1 MTRIPPGES
10 LPLQFAPAV
19 SRLPERITPM
29 RPTDGEGPFNDAR
42 YFFEPWWPGIR
53 AFVLVEGGSVRLR
66 AEALADPT
74 PAFPELAGVAGLVRR
89 DGVVLDAT
97 LMVLDA
103 RGRPS
108 RALLERRLRGGGGA
122 ADRGRGIADGG
133 GAADGR
139 GGAADGGR
147 GIADG
152 GGAADGRGGAADG
165 RGRVTDR
172 GAADDRGDGMAHGGP
187 STGTSEKVGSAALV
201 ASDLLY
207 LDGSSMAVRPFGERR
222 GELAALMEPSPWCL
236 AGRGFVGDG
245 TTVAA
250 ALGALGFRAL
260 SARRLD
266 ARLRAGGAGDAWYR
280 VPVVAAP
287 RELPPLLAVFRRLP
301 L

>member
-29 RPTDGEGPFNDAR
+29 RPTDGDGPFDDAR

-53 AFVLVEGGSVRLR
+53 AFVLVEGGRVRLR

-74 PAFPELAGVAGLVRR
+74 PAFPELAGVSGLVRR
-89 DGVVLDAT
+89 DGVVLDVT

-103 RGRPS
+103 RGRPN
-108 RALLERRLRGGGGA
+108 RALLERRLRGGAGAVDGG
-122 ADRGRGIADGG
+122 RGTVDGGGGIADGG
-133 GAADGR
+133 GDGTADRR
-139 GGAADGGR
+139 GGVAESGR
-147 GIADG
+147 GIT
-152 GGAADGRGGAADG
+152 GGASTGAA
-165 RGRVTDR
+165 
-172 GAADDRGDGMAHGGP
+172 
-187 STGTSEKVGSAALV
+187 EKVGSAALV

-207 LDGSSMAVRPFGERR
+207 LDGSSLAARPFGERR
-222 GELAALMEPSPWCL
+222 GELAALMDPSPWCL

>member
-1 MTRIPPGES
+1 MTRIPPGEP
-10 LPLQFAPAV
+10 LPLEFAPPA
-19 SRLPERITPM
+19 SRLPERIAPM
-29 RPTDGEGPFNDAR
+29 RPTDGEGPFDDPR
-42 YFFEPWWPGIR
+42 FFFEPWWPGIR

-66 AEALADPT
+66 AEALTDPT
-74 PAFPELAGVAGLVRR
+74 PVFPELGGVAGLVRG

-108 RALLERRLRGGGGA
+108 RTLLERRLGGG
-122 ADRGRGIADGG
+122 R
-133 GAADGR
+133 
-139 GGAADGGR
+139 
-147 GIADG
+147 
-152 GGAADGRGGAADG
+152 
-165 RGRVTDR
+165 
-172 GAADDRGDGMAHGGP
+172 
-187 STGTSEKVGSAALV
+187 VGSAALV

-207 LDGSSMAVRPFGERR
+207 RDGISLAGRPFGERR
-222 GELAALMEPSPWCL
+222 GELAALMTPSTWCL

-245 TTVAA
+245 TTVAE

-266 ARLRAGGAGDAWYR
+266 ASLRPGPAGDAWYR

>member
-1 MTRIPPGES
+1 LRRWIVAALHHGRADNPPMTRTALGEQ
-10 LPLQFAPAV
+10 LPLEFAPAA
-19 SRLPERITPM
+19 SCLPERIASM
-29 RPTDGEGPFNDAR
+29 RPTEGEGPFDDPG

-53 AFVLVEGGSVRLR
+53 AFVLVEAGAVRLR

-74 PAFPELAGVAGLVRR
+74 AAFPELAAVAGLVCG
-89 DGVVLDAT
+89 DAAVLDAT

-108 RALLERRLRGGGGA
+108 RTLLERRLRGG
-122 ADRGRGIADGG
+122 RG
-133 GAADGR
+133 
-139 GGAADGGR
+139 
-147 GIADG
+147 
-152 GGAADGRGGAADG
+152 
-165 RGRVTDR
+165 
-172 GAADDRGDGMAHGGP
+172 
-187 STGTSEKVGSAALV
+187 GSAALV

-207 LDGSSMAVRPFGERR
+207 LGGESMAARPFGERR
-222 GELAALMEPSPWCL
+222 GELAALMAPSAWCL

-245 TTVAA
+245 ITVAE

-266 ARLRAGGAGDAWYR
+266 APLRPGPAGDAWFR

-287 RELPPLLAVFRRLP
+287 RELPPLLAVLRRLP

>member
-1 MTRIPPGES
+1 MTRIPPVEP
-10 LPLQFAPAV
+10 LPLEFAPAA
-19 SRLPERITPM
+19 SRLPERIAAM
-29 RPTDGEGPFNDAR
+29 RPTDGEGPFDDPG

-53 AFVLVEGGSVRLR
+53 AFVLVEDGAVRLR

-74 PAFPELAGVAGLVRR
+74 PAFPELAGVAGLVRG

-108 RALLERRLRGGGGA
+108 RTLLERRLRGG
-122 ADRGRGIADGG
+122 RG
-133 GAADGR
+133 
-139 GGAADGGR
+139 
-147 GIADG
+147 
-152 GGAADGRGGAADG
+152 
-165 RGRVTDR
+165 
-172 GAADDRGDGMAHGGP
+172 
-187 STGTSEKVGSAALV
+187 GSAALV

-207 LDGSSMAVRPFGERR
+207 VRAISLAARPFGERR
-222 GELAALMEPSPWCL
+222 GELAALMAPSAWCL

-245 TTVAA
+245 TTVAE

-266 ARLRAGGAGDAWYR
+266 ARLRSGPAGDAWYR
-280 VPVVAAP
+280 VPVIAAP
-287 RELPPLLAVFRRLP
+287 RELPPFLAVLRRLP

>member
-1 MTRIPPGES
+1 MTRLPPAEP
-10 LPLQFAPAV
+10 LPLEFAPAS
-19 SRLPERITPM
+19 SRLPERIAPM
-29 RPTDGEGPFNDAR
+29 RPTDGEGPFDHPG

-53 AFVLVEGGSVRLR
+53 ALVFVEDGLVRLR

-74 PAFPELAGVAGLVRR
+74 PAFPELAGVAGLVRG
-89 DGVVLDAT
+89 DGVVLDTT

-108 RALLERRLRGGGGA
+108 RTLLERRLRGG
-122 ADRGRGIADGG
+122 RG
-133 GAADGR
+133 
-139 GGAADGGR
+139 
-147 GIADG
+147 
-152 GGAADGRGGAADG
+152 
-165 RGRVTDR
+165 
-172 GAADDRGDGMAHGGP
+172 
-187 STGTSEKVGSAALV
+187 GSAALV

-207 LDGSSMAVRPFGERR
+207 LDGATLAARPFGERR
-222 GELAALMEPSPWCL
+222 GELAALMAPSAWCL

-245 TTVAA
+245 TTVAE

-266 ARLRAGGAGDAWYR
+266 ARLRPGPAGDAWYR

-287 RELPPLLAVFRRLP
+287 RELPPFLAILRRLP

>member
-1 MTRIPPGES
+1 MTRLPPGEP

-29 RPTDGEGPFNDAR
+29 RPTDGEGPFDDSR
-42 YFFEPWWPGIR
+42 YFFEPWWPGVR
-53 AFVLVEGGSVRLR
+53 AFVLVEGRTVRLR
-66 AEALADPT
+66 AEALSDPT
-74 PAFPELAGVAGLVRR
+74 SVFPELAGVADLVRG

-108 RALLERRLRGGGGA
+108 RTLLERRLRGTGGGSIGG
-122 ADRGRGIADGG
+122 ADRPG
-133 GAADGR
+133 GA
-139 GGAADGGR
+139 GAPPTPGSPR
-147 GIADG
+147 
-152 GGAADGRGGAADG
+152 
-165 RGRVTDR
+165 
-172 GAADDRGDGMAHGGP
+172 
-187 STGTSEKVGSAALV
+187 TGGSAALV

-207 LDGSSMAVRPFGERR
+207 LDGTSLAARPFGERR
-222 GELAALMEPSPWCL
+222 GELAALMAPSAWCL

-245 TTVAA
+245 TTVAE

-266 ARLRAGGAGDAWYR
+266 APLRAGLAGDAWYR
-280 VPVVAAP
+280 VPVVAVA

>member
-1 MTRIPPGES
+1 MTRIPPGEQ
-10 LPLQFAPAV
+10 LPLEFGPTA
-19 SRLPERITPM
+19 SRLPERIPPM
-29 RPTDGEGPFNDAR
+29 RPTDGEGPFDDAG

-53 AFVLVEGGSVRLR
+53 ALVLVEAGAVRLR
-66 AEALADPT
+66 AEALSDPA
-74 PAFPELAGVAGLVRR
+74 PAFPELAGVGDLVRG

-97 LMVLDA
+97 LMVLDG

-108 RALLERRLRGGGGA
+108 RALLERR
-122 ADRGRGIADGG
+122 I
-133 GAADGR
+133 
-139 GGAADGGR
+139 
-147 GIADG
+147 
-152 GGAADGRGGAADG
+152 
-165 RGRVTDR
+165 
-172 GAADDRGDGMAHGGP
+172 RGDGG
-187 STGTSEKVGSAALV
+187 GSAALV

-207 LDGSSMAVRPFGERR
+207 LGGASLAAHPFGERR
-222 GELAALMEPSPWCL
+222 GELAALLAPSPWFL

-245 TTVAA
+245 TTVAE

-266 ARLRAGGAGDAWYR
+266 APLRPGPAGDAWYR